1 MEVRLFITR
10 GAGVY
15 YGVEIDKDI
24 FIITNK
30 FGEPIISKSGRM
42 LVYDNRRKIRRKAC
56 EHEEEMFRKMFSYT
70 TDGVMRFYKEAM
82 RR

>member
-1 MEVRLFITR
+1 MGKR
-10 GAGVY
+10 AGIF

-24 FIITNK
+24 FVITNK

-56 EHEEEMFRKMFSYT
+56 KYEEEMFRKM
-70 TDGVMRFYKEAM
+70 EEM